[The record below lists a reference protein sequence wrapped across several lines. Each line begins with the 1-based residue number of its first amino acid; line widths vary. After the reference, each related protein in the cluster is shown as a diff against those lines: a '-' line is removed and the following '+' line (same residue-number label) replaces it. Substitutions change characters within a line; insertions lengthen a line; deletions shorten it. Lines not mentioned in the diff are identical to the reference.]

1 MASHLVVA
9 LSSHGFGHIGQ
20 SAPVIEALRKHLP
33 KLRVTLRTA
42 APRFKLIER
51 FGDQVGIAPMET
63 DVGMVQQDAQCVAWE
78 ASAQAYREF
87 HRDWDRRVEEEAR
100 VLRELHADA
109 LFANVPYLA
118 LAGARHAGIPSLAL
132 CSINWMDI
140 YAHYFSTRPEAPI
153 LLEQMR
159 QAYTSA
165 HLFLQPT
172 PSMPMLQLSNC
183 RAIGPICQHG
193 RSRRAWFV
201 EHLGLRPDE
210 RLVMVSL
217 GGMELRPPIE
227 QWPALPGMR
236 LLVPA
241 SWCSSHP
248 GTVDFE
254 PLGIPYVDA
263 LWSCDALICKP
274 GYGSFVEAAC
284 AGVPV
289 LYLERPDWPEAPYLV
304 RWLEDAS
311 RCALLAQEHW
321 LEGDFLESL
330 ERLWQQESL
339 QAVAPLGLQ
348 EATEAIAEILA

>member
-20 SAPVIEALRKHLP
+20 SAPVIEALLERLP
-33 KLRVTLRTA
+33 RLSVTLRTA

-51 FGDQVGIAPMET
+51 FGGQVSIAPVVT
-63 DVGMVQQDAQCVAWE
+63 DVGMVQQDAQRIAKE
-78 ASAQAYREF
+78 ATGRAYLEF
-87 HRDWDRRVEEEAR
+87 HRDWDRRVEEETR
-100 VLRELHADA
+100 VLGALRADA
-109 LFANVPYLA
+109 LLANVPYLA
-118 LAGARHAGIPSLAL
+118 LAGAQRAGIPSFAL

-140 YAHYFSTRPEAPI
+140 YAHYFSARPEAPT

-159 QAYTSA
+159 QAYASA
-165 HLFLQPT
+165 REFLQPA
-172 PSMPMLQLSNC
+172 PSMPMSQLDN
-183 RAIGPICQHG
+183 RREIGPICQRG

-217 GGMELRPPIE
+217 GGMELRPPVE
-227 QWPALPGMR
+227 QWPALPGVR

-241 SWCSSHP
+241 TWRSSHP

-254 PLGIPYVDA
+254 SLGLPYIDA

-304 RWLEDAS
+304 RWLETAG
-311 RCALLAQEHW
+311 RCALLTQERW
-321 LEGDFLESL
+321 LEGDFLAEL
-330 ERLWQQESL
+330 IHLWPDGSPSS
-339 QAVAPLGLQ
+339 VAPTGVE
-348 EATEAIAEILA
+348 EAVEILAEALA

>member
-20 SAPVIEALRKHLP
+20 SAPVIETLRERLP
-33 KLRVTLRTA
+33 NLRVTLRTA

-51 FGDQVGIAPMET
+51 FGEQVAITPATT
-63 DVGMVQQDAQCVAWE
+63 DIGMVQQDAQCIAWE
-78 ASAQAYREF
+78 ASAQAYLDF
-87 HRDWDRRVEEEAR
+87 HREWDYRVEEEAR
-100 VLRELHADA
+100 VLRELRADA
-109 LFANVPYLA
+109 LLANVPYLA
-118 LAGARHAGIPSLAL
+118 LAGAQHADIPSLAL

-140 YAHYFSTRPEAPI
+140 YAHYFSARPEAPT

-159 QAYTSA
+159 QAYISA
-165 HLFLQPT
+165 RAFLQPT
-172 PSMPMLQLSNC
+172 PSMPMPQLGN
-183 RAIGPICQHG
+183 RRVIGPICQRGHN
-193 RSRRAWFV
+193 RHAWFD
-201 EHLGLRPDE
+201 ERLGLRPDE

-227 QWPALPGMR
+227 QWPVLPGVR

-241 SWCSSHP
+241 TWCSNHP

-254 PLGIPYVDA
+254 SLGIPYVDA

-284 AGVPV
+284 AMVPV

-304 RWLEDAS
+304 DWLKSAG
-311 RCALLAQEHW
+311 RCALLAQDRW
-321 LEGDFLESL
+321 LEGDFLASL
-330 ERLWQQESL
+330 VQLWQESAPSPAAPTGVAE
-339 QAVAPLGLQ
+339 AV
-348 EATEAIAEILA
+348 EALIEVLV

>member
-1 MASHLVVA
+1 MTLHLVVA

-20 SAPVIEALRKHLP
+20 SAPVIDTLRKRLP

-51 FGDQVGIAPMET
+51 FGDRINIAPVET
-63 DVGMVQQDAQCVAWE
+63 DVGMVQQDAQSIAWE
-78 ASAQAYREF
+78 ASARAYWEF
-87 HRDWDRRVEEEAR
+87 HRDWERRVEEEAR
-100 VLRELHADA
+100 VLRALRADA
-109 LFANVPYLA
+109 LLANVPYLA

-140 YAHYFSTRPEAPI
+140 YAHYFGARPEAPI
-153 LLEQMR
+153 LLEQMQRAYRSAR
-159 QAYTSA
+159 Q
-165 HLFLQPT
+165 FLQPT
-172 PSMPMLQLSNC
+172 PSMPMLRLDN
-183 RAIGPICQHG
+183 RKAIGPICQQGH
-193 RSRRAWFV
+193 SRRDWFV
-201 EHLGLRPDE
+201 ENLGLGPSE

-241 SWCSSHP
+241 TWRSSHP

-254 PLGIPYVDA
+254 SLKMPYIDA

-304 RWLEDAS
+304 RWLEGAG
-311 RCALLAQEHW
+311 RCALLAQERW
-321 LEGDFLESL
+321 LKGDFLESL
-330 ERLWQQESL
+330 EQLWRQKPL
-339 QAVAPLGLQ
+339 QPVTPLGLQ
-348 EATEAIAEILA
+348 DATEAMVGILA